1 MLINTESLHQKVTY
15 LLRKIYALNIR
26 LNNLGILRIKNV
38 KFSVYYFY
46 MYVLPLLLLQQYQ
59 AVFVLSNELEILL
72 SNNKHTLS
80 NFHLILF

>member
-46 MYVLPLLLLQQYQ
+46 MYVLPMLLLQQYH
-59 AVFVLSNELEILL
+59 ALFVLSNELEILL

-80 NFHLILF
+80 NLHLILF